1 MGIEVG
7 GLIGLI
13 ILIADIWAIVNVL
26 GSPASTGSKVLW
38 VVIIL
43 VLPVIG
49 LIALAAHGP
58 AQGRHR
64 HLSAAAQR
72 TETARRAHNPA
83 GRPASS
89 SENDRATAQPAP

>member
-1 MGIEVG
+1 MAAQRCRRRRTIRSRATKENEIMGIEIG

-49 LIALAAHGP
+49 LVLWLLMGP
-58 AQGRHR
+58 RK
-64 HLSAAAQR
+64 SAA
-72 TETARRAHNPA
+72 
-83 GRPASS
+83 GI
-89 SENDRATAQPAP
+89 